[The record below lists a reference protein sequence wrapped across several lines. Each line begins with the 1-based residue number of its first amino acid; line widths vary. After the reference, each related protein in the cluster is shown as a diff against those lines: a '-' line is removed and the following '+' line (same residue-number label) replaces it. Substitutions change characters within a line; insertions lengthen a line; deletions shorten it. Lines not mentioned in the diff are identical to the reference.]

1 MHINEQLAWFQVS
14 CLPDVGEGRPLVLAV
29 VWPWAPTFPEQKGA
43 KQDLSGLIHSGFP
56 SLKNLYIEFTVFSG
70 SLFGYDIF
78 VISVNVNLHVNVN
91 VKISETEKYD

>member
-1 MHINEQLAWFQVS
+1 MKVCGFKLGRAWQVRS
-14 CLPDVGEGRPLVLAV
+14 YGTVD
-29 VWPWAPTFPEQKGA
+29 
-43 KQDLSGLIHSGFP
+43 HSGFP

-91 VKISETEKYD
+91 VKISVFLP